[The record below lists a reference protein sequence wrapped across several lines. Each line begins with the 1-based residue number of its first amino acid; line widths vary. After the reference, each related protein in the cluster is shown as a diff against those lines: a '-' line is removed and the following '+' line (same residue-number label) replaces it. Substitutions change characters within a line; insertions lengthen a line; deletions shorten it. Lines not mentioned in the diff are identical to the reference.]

1 MEVTGHM
8 KIGFIGAGKVGFSLG
23 KYFSVHGLS
32 LSGYAS
38 RNETSA
44 KEAAQ
49 FTNSNTFSQYADL
62 IANSDIIFLT
72 VTDGAIAP
80 VWDSIKALPVAGKI
94 FCHCSGSLS
103 SSIFSEIE
111 QCGAF
116 GYSLHPLFAI
126 HSKQTSYKDLS
137 NTLFTLEGNKE
148 RLFDMQALVEGL
160 GNKVQIIPTLSK
172 MKYHAAAV
180 FASNHVVALAK
191 VAIDLFKECG
201 FSNDDALTAI
211 APLMQGNVWHILESG
226 PVDSLTGP
234 VERNDVT
241 TVEKHI
247 ACLPIQYKELYKE
260 LTKVLISIGLD
271 KHPDEDYEP
280 LTTILKKM

>member
-1 MEVTGHM
+1 M

-23 KYFSVHGLS
+23 KYFSIHGIS

-38 RNETSA
+38 QSETSA

-49 FTNSNTFSQYADL
+49 FTNSNAYSQYADL

-80 VWDSIKALPVAGKI
+80 VWDSIKELPIAGKI

-103 SSIFSEIE
+103 SGIFSEIE

-137 NTLFTLEGNKE
+137 NTLFTLEGDKKH
-148 RLFDMQALVEGL
+148 LSDMQMLVEGL
-160 GNKVQIIPTLSK
+160 GNKVQIIPTESK
-172 MKYHAAAV
+172 TKYHAAAV
-180 FASNHVVALAK
+180 FASNHVVALAR
-191 VAIDLFKECG
+191 VSIDLFQECG
-201 FSNDDALTAI
+201 FSNDDALAAI
-211 APLMQGNVWHILESG
+211 TPLIQGNVSHILETG
-226 PVDSLTGP
+226 PVDALTGP

-247 ACLPIQYKELYKE
+247 ACLPMEYKTLYKE
-260 LTKVLISIGLD
+260 LTKVLISIGQE

-280 LTTILKKM
+280 LRTKIQ